1 MPPESMTRRRR
12 DPLASDMPSP
22 CAEDWFS
29 SRSPPLCSLACDPCS
44 GSPRGGCAFESP
56 RGCPG
61 EPNHY
66 HVLSS
71 ARSPDAIVRQ
81 IALQIA
87 GRVVRFVPAD
97 DDVTFS
103 VHGVRS
109 SFTVPEDTPPDCVVR
124 CHYGDPTPDDSP
136 IIAESSTLWELR
148 RRATGED
155 EITFYSSMGTSRV
168 AWSQLIVEPSFRRAR
183 MVQRRRWGGS
193 QTLRV
198 GYPVDEVLMCRLL
211 VSEGVLVVHGATVE
225 YQGKALL
232 FTGHSGA
239 GKSTIAAIA
248 ESAGARVLSDDRS
261 IVTVRGSTPTVWG
274 TPWHGTHRRGS
285 PEAIPLTAI
294 FLLVQDL
301 EDRADRVSPARATG
315 ELLVRLIHPGSR
327 PEDVERLLDGVAAV
341 TERVPMAELRF
352 RPTEAAFHVAVAFAR
367 HSA

>member
-1 MPPESMTRRRR
+1 MLPASTTRRHSGPRA
-12 DPLASDMPSP
+12 LDMPWP
-22 CAEDWFS
+22 CAVDRFS
-29 SRSPPLCSLACDPCS
+29 SRSRPLCSSAYDLCS
-44 GSPRGGCAFESP
+44 GSQRGGCALEPP
-56 RGCPG
+56 RGFLG

-71 ARSPDAIVRQ
+71 ARSPDAILRRV
-81 IALQIA
+81 ALQIA
-87 GRVVRFVPAD
+87 GRVVRFVPAE

-109 SFTVPEDTPPDCVVR
+109 SFTVPEDTPPDCIVS

-148 RRATGED
+148 RRVTGED
-155 EITFYSSMGTSRV
+155 EITFYSATGHTRV

-183 MVQRRRWGGS
+183 MVQRRKWGGS

-211 VSEGVLVVHGATVE
+211 VSEGILVVHGATVE

-261 IVTVRGSTPTVWG
+261 IVTVRGAAPTVWG

-285 PEAIPLTAI
+285 PEALPLAAM

-301 EDRADRVSPARATG
+301 ADRADRVSPARATG

-327 PEDVERLLDGVAAV
+327 PEDMERLLDGVAAV
-341 TERVPMAELRF
+341 TARVPMAELRF

-367 HSA
+367 RAT

>member
-1 MPPESMTRRRR
+1 M
-12 DPLASDMPSP
+12 
-22 CAEDWFS
+22 
-29 SRSPPLCSLACDPCS
+29 
-44 GSPRGGCAFESP
+44 
-56 RGCPG
+56 
-61 EPNHY
+61 
-66 HVLSS
+66 
-71 ARSPDAIVRQ
+71 
-81 IALQIA
+81 
-87 GRVVRFVPAD
+87 RFVPAD

-109 SFTVPEDTPPDCVVR
+109 SFTVRDETPPDCVVS
-124 CHYGDPTPDDSP
+124 CHYGEPSPDASP
-136 IIAESSTLWELR
+136 IIADGSTLWELR

-155 EITFYSSMGTSRV
+155 EITFYSPMGNSRV
-168 AWSQLIVEPSFRRAR
+168 AWSQLIVEPTFRRAR
-183 MVQRRRWGGS
+183 IVQRRRWGGS

-225 YQGKALL
+225 YEGMALL

-261 IVTVRGSTPTVWG
+261 IVTLRDSIPTVWG

-285 PEAIPLTAI
+285 PEAMPLTAV

-327 PEDVERLLDGVAAV
+327 AEDMERLLDGVATVA
-341 TERVPMAELRF
+341 ERAPMAELRF
-352 RPTEAAFHVAVAFAR
+352 RPTEAAFHLAVEFAR
-367 HSA
+367 RAT